1 MKHVMRHGKRI
12 AVETVDTAAKP
23 RRKFAARFVQV
34 PYQWVAALRRSR
46 SAGSTYALALAILAE
61 AHRQKSYGRGDDITL
76 SKEVTS
82 LPRNTKVRAAKEL
95 AELGLIVIEQNGNQ
109 AVRVI
114 ELLL

>member
-1 MKHVMRHGKRI
+1 VKHVMRHGKRI
-12 AVETVDTAAKP
+12 AVGTADTEVKP
-23 RRKFAARFVQV
+23 RRMFKAWFVKV
-34 PYQWVAALRRSR
+34 PHQWVVALRRSR
-46 SAGSTYALALAILAE
+46 SASTYALALAILAQ
-61 AHRQKSYGRGDDITL
+61 AHRQKSYGRGNDMAL
-76 SKEVTS
+76 SKAVTG

>member
-12 AVETVDTAAKP
+12 AVGTADTEVKP
-23 RRKFAARFVQV
+23 RRMWFVKV
-34 PYQWVAALRRSR
+34 PHQWVVALRRSR
-46 SAGSTYALALAILAE
+46 SASTYALALAILAQ
-61 AHRQKSYGRGDDITL
+61 AHRQKSYGRGNDMAL
-76 SKEVTS
+76 SKAVTG